1 MPRDTSREHVP
12 TYAIL
17 VDGGELSQEHRD
29 RIKEIRVVDHLRL
42 PDVCTV
48 SVQFPKA
55 EGIDSQPFEIGKKLE
70 VRLGAREKEA
80 PETLFKG
87 DVVSLEPVFGA
98 GGCSLTVNAYD
109 RAHLL
114 NRSRKV
120 RVFQNQTATDIVKK
134 IVSEA
139 GLSFEGE
146 SSGEPYEF
154 MQQDNETD
162 WDFIWRLAERCGFE
176 FVVDD
181 TKAYFRKP
189 GHGGT
194 VELEWPK
201 SLSTFRPR
209 MTAVQQVSTVSVFAH
224 DPKTKQA
231 IQAEAGQ
238 PEQIAQIGIERT
250 EVAGAFAE
258 AKMHVATEPVKS
270 SAEGSTLAQAL
281 LDKLANGYI
290 AAEGAGPG
298 NPRVKA
304 GVMVNVKG
312 VGTSFSGIYR
322 VATSTHVLRGGSS
335 YVMQFANSPSH
346 TILGA
351 VGAAGPAQPA
361 FAAQLVLGVVTNTND
376 PEDMGRVRVNYPA
389 LSGDTEGAWA
399 RIATMSAGKERGA
412 LMLPVVGEEVLVGF
426 EHGDTTRPYV
436 LGSLFNGQDTPGD
449 LLLHDKDGSFVV
461 RSDTEV
467 YSESKKAYTIKSGG
481 PLTVTIADK
490 VDEKF
495 DRDWTNKTNG
505 KTTLTAVQPF
515 SIEGQSVS
523 VKGKTEVTLEGTV
536 SLTLKC
542 GGSQIQ
548 LSPAG
553 VTISGPLINI
563 G

>member
-1 MPRDTSREHVP
+1 MPRETSREHVP
-12 TYAIL
+12 TYSIL
-17 VDGGELSQEHRD
+17 VDGGEISQEHRD
-29 RIKEIRVVDHLRL
+29 RIKEIRIVDHLRL
-42 PDVCTV
+42 PDVCTI
-48 SVQFPKA
+48 SISFPKA
-55 EGIDSQPFEIGKKLE
+55 EGVDSQPFEIGKKLE
-70 VRLGAREKEA
+70 VRLGAREEEA
-80 PETLFKG
+80 PQSLFKG

-98 GGCSLTVNAYD
+98 GGCALTVNAYD

-114 NRSRKV
+114 HRSRQV

-134 IVSEA
+134 VVTEN
-139 GLSFEGE
+139 GLQFEGE
-146 SSGEPYEF
+146 ASGDPYEF

-162 WDFIWRLAERCGFE
+162 WDFIWGLAERCGFE
-176 FVVDD
+176 FVIDD
-181 TKAYFRKP
+181 TKAFFRKP
-189 GHGGT
+189 GRAGA

-201 SLSTFRPR
+201 TLATFRPR
-209 MTAVQQVSTVSVFAH
+209 MTAVQQVNTVSLAAH

-231 IQAEAGQ
+231 IEVEAGQ
-238 PEQIAQIGIERT
+238 PDQIAQIGVARDQ
-250 EVAGAFAE
+250 VAGAFAE

-270 SAEGSTLAQAL
+270 AGEGNTLAQAL

-298 NPRVKA
+298 NPRIKA

-312 VGTSFSGIYR
+312 VGTSFSGAYR

-335 YVMQFANSPSH
+335 YVTQFANSPTH

-351 VGAAGPAQPA
+351 VGGAGPAQPD
-361 FAAQLVLGVVTNTND
+361 FGAQLVLGVVTNTND
-376 PEDMGRVRVNYPA
+376 PEAMGRVRVSFPA
-389 LSGDTEGAWA
+389 LSADTESAWA
-399 RIATMSAGKERGA
+399 RIAAMSAGNERGA

-436 LGSLFNGQDTPGD
+436 LGSLFNGSDTPGD
-449 LLLHDKDGSFVV
+449 VLLHGQDGSFVV

-467 YSESKKAYTIKSGG
+467 HSESQKDYTIKSGG
-481 PLTVTIADK
+481 TLTVTIAGK
-490 VDEKF
+490 VEEAF

-505 KTTLTAVQPF
+505 KASLTSMQPF

-523 VKGKTEVTLEGTV
+523 VKGKTEVTIESTAT
-536 SLTLKC
+536 LTLKC
-542 GGSQIQ
+542 GASQIQ

-553 VTISGPLINI
+553 VKISGPMINL

>member
-12 TYAIL
+12 TYEIL
-17 VDGGELSQEHRD
+17 VDGGEIAQEHRD

-48 SVQFPKA
+48 SIQFPKA
-55 EGIDSQPFEIGKKLE
+55 EGIDSQPFEIGKQIE

-87 DVVSLEPVFGA
+87 DVVSLEPIFGA

-114 NRSRKV
+114 HRSRRV
-120 RVFQNQTATDIVKK
+120 RVFQNQTATDIVRKV
-134 IVSEA
+134 VSEH
-139 GLSFEGE
+139 GLQFQGE

-176 FVVDD
+176 FVVEDA
-181 TKAYFRKP
+181 KAYFRKP

-194 VELEWPK
+194 VELEWPTTLA
-201 SLSTFRPR
+201 SFRPR
-209 MTAVQQVSTVSVFAH
+209 MTAVQQVNSVSVFAH

-231 IQAEAGQ
+231 IEVEEDQ
-238 PEQIAQIGIERT
+238 PEQIAQIGIERS
-250 EVAGAFAE
+250 EVADAFEE

-270 SAEGSTLAQAL
+270 SAEASTLAQAL

-298 NPRVKA
+298 NPRVRA
-304 GVMVNVKG
+304 GVLVNVKG
-312 VGTSFSGIYR
+312 VGSSFSGIYR
-322 VATSTHVLRGGSS
+322 VATSQHVLRGGST
-335 YVMQFANSPSH
+335 YVMKFANSPSH
-346 TILGA
+346 TLLGA
-351 VGAAGPAQPA
+351 VGASGPAQPD
-361 FAAQLVLGVVTNTND
+361 FGAQLVLGVVTNTND
-376 PEDMGRVRVNYPA
+376 PEDMGRVRVRYPA
-389 LSGDTEGAWA
+389 LTGDTEGAWA
-399 RIATMSAGKERGA
+399 RIAAMSAGKERGA

-467 YSESKKAYTIKSGG
+467 HSESKKAYTIKSGG
-481 PLTVTIADK
+481 PLTVTIAGK
-490 VDEKF
+490 VEEEYG
-495 DRDWTNKTNG
+495 RDWTNTTNG
-505 KTTLTAVQPF
+505 KASLTAIQPF

-523 VKGKTEVTLEGTV
+523 VKGKTQVSIEAPV

-542 GGSQIQ
+542 GASEIQ

-553 VTISGPLINI
+553 VKISGPIINI

>member
-12 TYAIL
+12 TYEIL
-17 VDGGELSQEHRD
+17 VDGGELAQEHRD

-42 PDVCTV
+42 PDVCMV

-55 EGIDSQPFEIGKKLE
+55 EGIDSQPFEIGKKIE
-70 VRLGAREKEA
+70 VRLGAREREA

-134 IVSEA
+134 VVSEA
-139 GLSFEGE
+139 GLAFEGE
-146 SSGEPYEF
+146 SSGEPYDF

-181 TKAYFRKP
+181 TKAFFRKP
-189 GHGGT
+189 GHGGS
-194 VELEWPK
+194 VDLEWPK
-201 SLSTFRPR
+201 TLSSFRPR
-209 MTAVQQVSTVSVFAH
+209 MTAVQQVNTVSVFSH

-231 IQAEAGQ
+231 IEVEAGE
-238 PEQIAQIGIERT
+238 PEQIARIGIERAD
-250 EVAGAFAE
+250 VAGAFAE
-258 AKMHVATEPVKS
+258 AKLHVATEPVKTTGE
-270 SAEGSTLAQAL
+270 ATTLAQAL

-312 VGTSFSGIYR
+312 VGSSFSGTYR

-335 YVMQFANSPSH
+335 YMMQFANSPSH

-351 VGAAGPAQPA
+351 VGSAGPSQPD
-361 FAAQLVLGVVTNTND
+361 FGGQLVLGVVTNNND
-376 PEDMGRVRVNYPA
+376 PESMGRVRVQFPA
-389 LSGDTEGAWA
+389 LGKDTESAWA
-399 RIATMSAGKERGA
+399 RVATTSAGKERGL

-426 EHGDTTRPYV
+426 EHDDTTRPYV
-436 LGSLFNGQDTPGD
+436 LGSVFNGTDTPGTD
-449 LLLHDKDGSFVV
+449 LLHDHDGSFVV
-461 RSDTEV
+461 RSDTEIH
-467 YSESKKAYTIKSGG
+467 SESKKAYTVKSGG

-490 VDEKF
+490 VEEKY

-505 KTTLTAVQPF
+505 KTSLTAQQPF

-523 VKGKTEVTLEGTV
+523 VKGKTEVTVEGSM

-542 GGSQIQ
+542 GPSEIQ

-553 VTISGPLINI
+553 VKISGPIINI